1 VSSVNEARA
10 FCNCR
15 AGKSSC
21 MLRPMIVRVVALSAI
36 EFEDETF
43 RISED
48 LDLERM
54 ISSLRAVGQVQ
65 PVLLLERATSEP
77 SKIVCGF
84 RRLHGLRAH
93 GKAGAAARILNAAE
107 FTTLEVFLRAIWDNL
122 AQRPF
127 NPLEVARVLFTL
139 RQKCGVEDQAL
150 IEQFLPMLG
159 LSPHR
164 NVLQSYLGLH
174 QLHAELRRLV
184 NEGHLTLASAERLS
198 REAPD
203 AQARAAPV
211 WSSIRLTASLQR
223 ELLDLAEDLAA
234 ISGTTPSEILA
245 DPEILP
251 ITRDAGLSGYQKGQK
266 IYELLYRRRNP
277 RLSVARDAFLA
288 EKSKLDLPGS
298 VRLSPDPFFERPRL
312 RVEFDVNSAQAFRET
327 VAALDRACSAAS
339 LERLFQI

>member
-1 VSSVNEARA
+1 
-10 FCNCR
+10 
-15 AGKSSC
+15 
-21 MLRPMIVRVVALSAI
+21 MIIREVPLSAI

-48 LDLERM
+48 LGLERM
-54 ISSLRAVGQVQ
+54 IASLRAVGQVH
-65 PVLLLERATSEP
+65 PVLLLERAISEP
-77 SKIVCGF
+77 SEIVCGF
-84 RRLHGLRAH
+84 RRLHGLRAL
-93 GKAGAAARILNAAE
+93 GKAGAFARILNAAE

-122 AQRPF
+122 AQRPL
-127 NPLEVARVLFTL
+127 NPLESARVLFTL
-139 RQKCGVEDQAL
+139 RQKCGVKDQAL
-150 IEQFLPMLG
+150 IEQFLPLLG

-184 NEGHLTLASAERLS
+184 KEGHLTLASAERLS

-203 AQARAAPV
+203 AQARVAPV

-234 ISGTTPSEILA
+234 ISGATPSGVLA
-245 DPEILP
+245 DPEILS

-266 IYELLYRRRNP
+266 IHDLLYRRRNP
-277 RLSVARDAFLA
+277 RLSMARDAFLA
-288 EKSKLDLPGS
+288 EKSRLNLPGS

-312 RVEFDVNSAQAFRET
+312 RVEFDVNSARAFRET
-327 VAALDRACSAAS
+327 VAALDLACRAPS
-339 LERLFQI
+339 LDRLFQI

>member
-65 PVLLLERATSEP
+65 PVLLLVRATSEP

-127 NPLEVARVLFTL
+127 NPLEAARVLFTL
-139 RQKCGVEDQAL
+139 RQKC
-150 IEQFLPMLG
+150 
-159 LSPHR
+159 
-164 NVLQSYLGLH
+164 
-174 QLHAELRRLV
+174 
-184 NEGHLTLASAERLS
+184 
-198 REAPD
+198 
-203 AQARAAPV
+203 
-211 WSSIRLTASLQR
+211 
-223 ELLDLAEDLAA
+223 
-234 ISGTTPSEILA
+234 
-245 DPEILP
+245 
-251 ITRDAGLSGYQKGQK
+251 
-266 IYELLYRRRNP
+266 
-277 RLSVARDAFLA
+277 
-288 EKSKLDLPGS
+288 
-298 VRLSPDPFFERPRL
+298 
-312 RVEFDVNSAQAFRET
+312 
-327 VAALDRACSAAS
+327 
-339 LERLFQI
+339 